1 MPPPSLGLRPRNNA
15 DHAGPAPHGGL
26 DGCVSTQLDA
36 TSVTEDYATN
46 VTFSLQACRRQIVA
60 LNPPIVTVR
69 LRLTRL
75 RPRGRR
81 LRSGVSACG
90 PGPAPAVPGQR
101 LRPLGQ
107 LAPVGWNLGGRADA
121 HRGIGAQPS
130 IARDTGTSRGSPS
143 VPVQRGSGATLARLL
158 GRVERA
164 RVARAPWPLLA
175 VLAVQ
180 AAASLYLWAGHLEI
194 AHWLHGTPIPA
205 FPAFLS
211 GSPALYPPLG
221 AIADSLGGLAAA
233 RILSLGFMLTATA
246 LLWGTV
252 TRLYG
257 RRAAFFA
264 CALFAVLGPAIR
276 LGAFATYDAMSLCLL
291 ALAGW
296 CAVRAG
302 AHQKSSG
309 WLVGTAVALALANGT
324 KYASALFDPVVA
336 GLVLFTGLRMLSRK
350 QALTRAATMLG
361 YTAGIVVFLFAF
373 GGREYWTS
381 VTQST
386 TARVNST
393 DPVSSVISASWHLT
407 GIIVA
412 LAAAGAVL
420 SLVAEPGWHDRLLVW
435 LAAGA
440 AVLVPLAQ
448 ARIHTLTSLD
458 KHVVFGTWFAAIAAG
473 YAVDRLVRWA
483 SPRPVRWTATAV
495 CLLLLAIPVRIGITP
510 SQALFRT
517 WPNSAA
523 LVTAL
528 SRVVPRTN
536 GPVLAEHPSLP
547 EYYLAA
553 GTQWARW
560 SGTHSIR
567 LLDGRSINPRPGGV
581 LSPADYV
588 NRIRAGFFSVVIL
601 DFGPSAALDRSI
613 VHALESNYHYHLA
626 AEVPYGPRGAVV
638 WQYQPQ
644 QRFRSDI
651 SGPRGPVVAPIRG
664 LLTPVARPG
673 PVLGPIVLAVLITGA
688 CTAVLTV
695 PIRYAW
701 RRGRASDDL

>member
-180 AAASLYLWAGHLEI
+180 AAALYLWAGHLEI

-211 GSPALYPPLG
+211 GSPARSPPLG

-252 TRLYG
+252 TR
-257 RRAAFFA
+257 
-264 CALFAVLGPAIR
+264 
-276 LGAFATYDAMSLCLL
+276 
-291 ALAGW
+291 
-296 CAVRAG
+296 
-302 AHQKSSG
+302 
-309 WLVGTAVALALANGT
+309 
-324 KYASALFDPVVA
+324 
-336 GLVLFTGLRMLSRK
+336 
-350 QALTRAATMLG
+350 
-361 YTAGIVVFLFAF
+361 
-373 GGREYWTS
+373 
-381 VTQST
+381 
-386 TARVNST
+386 
-393 DPVSSVISASWHLT
+393 
-407 GIIVA
+407 
-412 LAAAGAVL
+412 
-420 SLVAEPGWHDRLLVW
+420 
-435 LAAGA
+435 
-440 AVLVPLAQ
+440 
-448 ARIHTLTSLD
+448 
-458 KHVVFGTWFAAIAAG
+458 
-473 YAVDRLVRWA
+473 
-483 SPRPVRWTATAV
+483 
-495 CLLLLAIPVRIGITP
+495 
-510 SQALFRT
+510 
-517 WPNSAA
+517 
-523 LVTAL
+523 
-528 SRVVPRTN
+528 
-536 GPVLAEHPSLP
+536 
-547 EYYLAA
+547 
-553 GTQWARW
+553 
-560 SGTHSIR
+560 
-567 LLDGRSINPRPGGV
+567 
-581 LSPADYV
+581 
-588 NRIRAGFFSVVIL
+588 
-601 DFGPSAALDRSI
+601 
-613 VHALESNYHYHLA
+613 
-626 AEVPYGPRGAVV
+626 
-638 WQYQPQ
+638 
-644 QRFRSDI
+644 
-651 SGPRGPVVAPIRG
+651 
-664 LLTPVARPG
+664 
-673 PVLGPIVLAVLITGA
+673 
-688 CTAVLTV
+688 
-695 PIRYAW
+695 
-701 RRGRASDDL
+701 